1 MLAKISESPEIKLT
15 EETDPVPDSRLYPA
29 ALMHQ
34 DKSVMGSFYGMI
46 PWVLQGEKEFNAE
59 LFLGIHLIGQRLIG
73 LGQPVQCAAVTKTN
87 VYLAV
92 AIRTIVGRQGRQTAL
107 LLCVHAN
114 HSSVLDDCTHAF
126 EPERA
131 SNSNLSPVHIVLMCV
146 RAVCAQ
152 QRRRQR
158 VN

>member
-15 EETDPVPDSRLYPA
+15 EETDPVPDSRHHPA

-46 PWVLQGEKEFNAE
+46 PWILQGEQEFNSE
-59 LFLGIHLIGQRLIG
+59 LFFCIHLIGQSFTG
-73 LGQPVQCAAVTKTN
+73 LGQPVQCAAVPKKN

-92 AIRTIVGRQGRQTAL
+92 AVRSIVGRQGRQTAL

-114 HSSVLDDCTHAF
+114 HSSVLNDRTHAF

-152 QRRRQR
+152 
-158 VN
+158 